1 MKRRMLDE
9 FKVSANVGKPHVAFK
24 ETITKSIES
33 EAKFVQQTGG
43 RGQYGHVVIEIRP
56 GKKGSGITFV
66 NKIIGGAIPREYIPA
81 VEEGIHDASQNGVLA
96 NYPVIDVEVTLT
108 DGSFHEVDS
117 SDIAFQMA
125 ASIAFADGLKKAKCV
140 MLEPIMLL
148 EIITPEEYIGD
159 VIGDLNSRRAKIESI
174 HHKANTKVIDGH
186 TPLSELFGYAT
197 ALRSLTQ
204 GRATYTMEP
213 SFYEEVPKNISE
225 KIVKGEY

>member
-1 MKRRMLDE
+1 
-9 FKVSANVGKPHVAFK
+9 
-24 ETITKSIES
+24 
-33 EAKFVQQTGG
+33 
-43 RGQYGHVVIEIRP
+43 
-56 GKKGSGITFV
+56 
-66 NKIIGGAIPREYIPA
+66 
-81 VEEGIHDASQNGVLA
+81 
-96 NYPVIDVEVTLT
+96 
-108 DGSFHEVDS
+108 
-117 SDIAFQMA
+117 
-125 ASIAFADGLKKAKCV
+125 